1 MLEHMHTRTR
11 RQKDV
16 FEYIS
21 RYITKHGHEPSY
33 QVIARDLGLN
43 SKAGIA
49 KHIKSLEEQGLV
61 KRKRVNGSFSL
72 ELCKNGD
79 GASAVSEVDWV
90 ESFCEDGRREDFETR
105 PMVVPAFM
113 IRPYEPER
121 MLAFRVCD
129 DAMNESGICE
139 NDIALIER
147 RSFVRDGECI
157 VATVKNK
164 FAVLRNFY
172 RAGSSIELHPADNKY
187 DIIKAPADKIEV
199 NGIFRCLLRPAT

>member
-1 MLEHMHTRTR
+1 
-11 RQKDV
+11 
-16 FEYIS
+16 
-21 RYITKHGHEPSY
+21 
-33 QVIARDLGLN
+33 
-43 SKAGIA
+43 
-49 KHIKSLEEQGLV
+49 
-61 KRKRVNGSFSL
+61 
-72 ELCKNGD
+72 
-79 GASAVSEVDWV
+79 
-90 ESFCEDGRREDFETR
+90 
-105 PMVVPAFM
+105 M

-129 DAMNESGICE
+129 DAMNERGICE

>member
-1 MLEHMHTRTR
+1 MHTRTR

-16 FEYIS
+16 LEYIS
-21 RYITKHGHEPSY
+21 RYITKHGYEPSY

-61 KRKRVNGSFSL
+61 RRKRVNGSFSL
-72 ELCKNGD
+72 ELCKNGN
-79 GASAVSEVDWV
+79 GTSAVCEVDWV
-90 ESFCEDGRREDFETR
+90 DALCEDGRREDFETR

-113 IRPYEPER
+113 LRPYEADR
-121 MLAFRVCD
+121 MLAFRICD
-129 DAMNESGICE
+129 GSMSDRGIHE

-157 VATVKNK
+157 VATVKEK

-172 RAGSSIELHPADNKY
+172 RAGSSIELRATSDSY
-187 DIIKAPADKIEV
+187 DVIKAAADKIEV
-199 NGIFRCLLRPAT
+199 NGIFRCLLRPAV

>member
-1 MLEHMHTRTR
+1 L
-11 RQKDV
+11 
-16 FEYIS
+16 S
-21 RYITKHGHEPSY
+21 
-33 QVIARDLGLN
+33 

-72 ELCKNGD
+72 ELCKNGN
-79 GASAVSEVDWV
+79 GASAVCEVDWV
-90 ESFCEDGRREDFETR
+90 DMMCEDGRREDFETR

-113 IRPYEPER
+113 IRPYEADR

-129 DAMNESGICE
+129 DAMSDRGIHE

-157 VATVKNK
+157 VATVQSK

-172 RAGSSIELHPADNKY
+172 RSGSHIELHPTGETY
-187 DIIKAPADKIEV
+187 DVIKTAADKVEV
-199 NGIFRCLLRPAT
+199 NGIFRCLLRPAG

>member
-72 ELCKNGD
+72 ELCKNGREIRGD
-79 GASAVSEVDWV
+79 RRANPRLSHGRQRVVAVPELALGGAGVAGEQLDP
-90 ESFCEDGRREDFETR
+90 GRHE
-105 PMVVPAFM
+105 
-113 IRPYEPER
+113 
-121 MLAFRVCD
+121 
-129 DAMNESGICE
+129 
-139 NDIALIER
+139 
-147 RSFVRDGECI
+147 
-157 VATVKNK
+157 
-164 FAVLRNFY
+164 
-172 RAGSSIELHPADNKY
+172 
-187 DIIKAPADKIEV
+187 
-199 NGIFRCLLRPAT
+199 

>member
-1 MLEHMHTRTR
+1 MHTRTR

-16 FEYIS
+16 LEYIS
-21 RYITKHGHEPSY
+21 RYITTHGHEPSY

-49 KHIKSLEEQGLV
+49 KHIRSLEEQGLI

-72 ELCKNGD
+72 ELCTNGN
-79 GASAVSEVDWV
+79 GASGVCEIDWIDAV
-90 ESFCEDGRREDFETR
+90 CEDGRREDFETR
-105 PMVVPAFM
+105 PMVVPSFM
-113 IRPYEPER
+113 LRPYEPHR

-129 DAMNESGICE
+129 NAMSARGIHE
-139 NDIALIER
+139 NDIALVER

-157 VATVKNK
+157 VATVKSK

-172 RAGSSIELHPADNKY
+172 RAGSSIELRAVDDNY
-187 DIIKAPADKIEV
+187 DVIKAPADKIEV
-199 NGIFRCLLRPAT
+199 NGIYRCLLRPAA

>member
-1 MLEHMHTRTR
+1 MHTRTR

-16 FEYIS
+16 LEYIS

-49 KHIKSLEEQGLV
+49 KHVKSLEEQGLLL
-61 KRKRVNGSFSL
+61 RKRVNGSFSL

-79 GASAVSEVDWV
+79 GAAVCEVDWV
-90 ESFCEDGRREDFETR
+90 STVCEDGRREDFETR

-113 IRPYEPER
+113 IRPYEAER

-129 DAMNESGICE
+129 DAMSERGIFA

-157 VATVKNK
+157 VATVKK
-164 FAVLRNFY
+164 TFAVLRNFY
-172 RAGSSIELHPADNKY
+172 RAGSSIELHSTSD
-187 DIIKAPADKIEV
+187 DTEIIKAPADKVEV

>member
-1 MLEHMHTRTR
+1 MHTRTR

-16 FEYIS
+16 LEYIS

-61 KRKRVNGSFSL
+61 KRRRVNGSFSL
-72 ELCKNGD
+72 ELCRNGN
-79 GASAVSEVDWV
+79 GTSAVCEVDWV
-90 ESFCEDGRREDFETR
+90 EAVCEDGRREDFETR
-105 PMVVPAFM
+105 PMVVPAFI
-113 IRPYEPER
+113 IRPYEADR

-129 DAMNESGICE
+129 NAMCDRGIHE
-139 NDIALIER
+139 NDVALIER

-157 VATVKNK
+157 VATVKKK
-164 FAVLRNFY
+164 FAILRTFY
-172 RAGSSIELHPADNKY
+172 RAGSSIELRAADDNY
-187 DIIKAPADKIEV
+187 EVIKAAADKIEV
-199 NGIFRCLLRPAT
+199 NGIFRCLIRPAA

>member
-1 MLEHMHTRTR
+1 MHTHTR

-33 QVIARDLGLN
+33 QVIPRDLGLN

-79 GASAVSEVDWV
+79 GASAVCEVDWV
-90 ESFCEDGRREDFETR
+90 DMMCEDGRREDFETR

-113 IRPYEPER
+113 IRPYEADR

-129 DAMNESGICE
+129 DAMSDRGIHE
-139 NDIALIER
+139 NDIAIIER

-157 VATVKNK
+157 VATVQSK

-172 RAGSSIELHPADNKY
+172 RSGSHIELHPTAETY
-187 DIIKAPADKIEV
+187 DVIKTAADKVEV
-199 NGIFRCLLRPAT
+199 NGIFRCLLRPAA

>member
-1 MLEHMHTRTR
+1 MHTRTR

-16 FEYIS
+16 LEYIS

-49 KHIKSLEEQGLV
+49 KHIKSLEEQGLL

-72 ELCKNGD
+72 ELCKNGN
-79 GASAVSEVDWV
+79 GSAAVCEVDWV
-90 ESFCEDGRREDFETR
+90 EAFCEDGRREDFETR
-105 PMVVPAFM
+105 PMCVPAFM
-113 IRPYEPER
+113 LRPYEADR
-121 MLAFRVCD
+121 MLAFRICD
-129 DAMNESGICE
+129 NAMAERGIHE

-172 RAGSSIELHPADNKY
+172 RTGSQIELRPSIDDY
-187 DIIKAPADKIEV
+187 EIIKAGADKVEV
-199 NGIFRCLLRPAT
+199 NGIFRCLLRPAM

>member
-1 MLEHMHTRTR
+1 MHTRTR

-16 FEYIS
+16 LEYIS

-33 QVIARDLGLN
+33 QVIARDLGLS

-49 KHIKSLEEQGLV
+49 KHVKSLEEQGLLM
-61 KRKRVNGSFSL
+61 RKRVNGSFSL

-79 GASAVSEVDWV
+79 GASAVCEVDWV
-90 ESFCEDGRREDFETR
+90 DACCEDGRREDFETR

-113 IRPYEPER
+113 LRPYEPDR

-129 DAMNESGICE
+129 DSMKSRGILE
-139 NDIALIER
+139 NDVALIES

-157 VATVKNK
+157 VATVKKK

-172 RAGSSIELHPADNKY
+172 RAGSSVELHPTDDRY
-187 DIIKAPADKIEV
+187 EIIKAPADKIEV
-199 NGIFRCLLRPAT
+199 NGIYRCLLRPAI

>member
-105 PMVVPAFM
+105 PMVDDLMSFKP
-113 IRPYEPER
+113 
-121 MLAFRVCD
+121 RV
-129 DAMNESGICE
+129 AS
-139 NDIALIER
+139 
-147 RSFVRDGECI
+147 
-157 VATVKNK
+157 
-164 FAVLRNFY
+164 
-172 RAGSSIELHPADNKY
+172 
-187 DIIKAPADKIEV
+187 
-199 NGIFRCLLRPAT
+199 

>member
-1 MLEHMHTRTR
+1 MHTRTR

-16 FEYIS
+16 LEYIS
-21 RYITKHGHEPSY
+21 RYITKHGYEPSY

-49 KHIKSLEEQGLV
+49 KHIRSLEEQGLV
-61 KRKRVNGSFSL
+61 RRKRVNGSFSL
-72 ELCKNGD
+72 ELCKNGN
-79 GASAVSEVDWV
+79 GASAVCEVDWV
-90 ESFCEDGRREDFETR
+90 DAVCEDGRREDFETR

-113 IRPYEPER
+113 LRPYEPDR

-129 DAMNESGICE
+129 GAMSDRGIHE

-157 VATVKNK
+157 VATIKSK
-164 FAVLRNFY
+164 FAVLRQFY
-172 RAGSSIELHPADNKY
+172 RAGSSVELQATDGNY
-187 DIIKAPADKIEV
+187 ETIKASADKIEV
-199 NGIFRCLLRPAT
+199 NGIFRCLLRPAA

>member
-1 MLEHMHTRTR
+1 MHTRTR

-16 FEYIS
+16 LEYIS
-21 RYITKHGHEPSY
+21 RYITKHGYEPSY

-72 ELCKNGD
+72 ELCKNGN
-79 GASAVSEVDWV
+79 GASAVCEVEWV
-90 ESFCEDGRREDFETR
+90 DSVCEDGRREDYETR
-105 PMVVPAFM
+105 PMVVPA
-113 IRPYEPER
+113 
-121 MLAFRVCD
+121 LAD
-129 DAMNESGICE
+129 KGIHE

-164 FAVLRNFY
+164 FAVLRNYY
-172 RAGSSIELHPADNKY
+172 RAGSSIELHPTSDTY
-187 DIIKAPADKIEV
+187 DIIKTAADKIEV
-199 NGIFRCLLRPAT
+199 NGIFRCLLRPAL

>member
-1 MLEHMHTRTR
+1 MHTRTR

-16 FEYIS
+16 LEYIS

-33 QVIARDLGLN
+33 QVIARDLGLS

-49 KHIKSLEEQGLV
+49 KHVRSLEEQGLL

-72 ELCKNGD
+72 EICKNGD
-79 GASAVSEVDWV
+79 SASAVCEVDWV
-90 ESFCEDGRREDFETR
+90 GMLSEDGRREDFELR

-113 IRPYEPER
+113 IRPYEADR

-129 DAMNESGICE
+129 DAMAERGIHE
-139 NDIALIER
+139 NDIAIIER

-157 VATVKNK
+157 VATVKKK

-172 RAGSSIELHPADNKY
+172 RSGSSIELHPSAEDY
-187 DIIKAPADKIEV
+187 EIIKVPADKIEV

>member
-1 MLEHMHTRTR
+1 MHTRTR

>member
-1 MLEHMHTRTR
+1 MHTRTR

-16 FEYIS
+16 LEYIS

-33 QVIARDLGLN
+33 QIIARELGLA

-49 KHIKSLEEQGLV
+49 KHVKSLEEQGLL

-72 ELCKNGD
+72 EICTNGN
-79 GASAVSEVDWV
+79 GASAVCEVDWV
-90 ESFCEDGRREDFETR
+90 DAFCEDGRREDFETR

-121 MLAFRVCD
+121 MLAFRICD
-129 DAMNESGICE
+129 DAMVERGIHE

-164 FAVLRNFY
+164 FAILRSFY
-172 RAGSSIELHPADNKY
+172 RSGSSVELHPSAEDY
-187 DIIKAPADKIEV
+187 EIIKAPADKIEV
-199 NGIFRCLLRPAT
+199 NGIFRCLLRPAI